1 MIELHPEFLEKNGK
15 KEFVVLTYEEY
26 SKLKEV
32 LEDFEDL
39 IELRK
44 IKSEEYSK
52 VSVSLKDVKKELN
65 IKTKNKKNNYVS

>member
-15 KEFVVLTYEEY
+15 KEFVILTFEEY
-26 SKLKEV
+26 SQLKKV

-44 IKSEEYSK
+44 IKSEEYDK
-52 VSVSLKDVKKELN
+52 VPVSLKDVKKELN
-65 IKTKNKKNNYVS
+65 IKIKNNKKSVV